1 MMMMMMMIVI
11 FKLVSFIPDLCN
23 FLKFLLCARYCS
35 RAGIDKTQSKTCF
48 CKNKDLLATVMPI
61 YWVQCGKNGRA
72 YLSPIQSVSLNWVA
86 KGVAGD
92 RPD

>member
-61 YWVQCGKNGRA
+61 HLQVA
-72 YLSPIQSVSLNWVA
+72 YSCFPTIM
-86 KGVAGD
+86 GD
-92 RPD
+92 IF